1 MSPEK
6 QRREKASQSGLEKG
20 LQASL
25 AEKRAGRVFG
35 PFTAAEETMEFL
47 GAFQPLALCFEKTLR
62 EAAKLGKRYDPKAVY
77 WVLDLDDEA
86 LDRKLK
92 GRQPAK
98 A

>member
-6 QRREKASQSGLEKG
+6 QRREKASRSELEKG

-25 AEKRAGRVFG
+25 AEKQTGRVFG

-47 GAFQPLALCFEKTLR
+47 GAFQPLALCFEKALR

>member
-1 MSPEK
+1 MNPEN
-6 QRREKASQSGLEKG
+6 QRREKANRSELEKG

-35 PFTAAEETMEFL
+35 PFTVAEETMEFL
-47 GAFQPLALCFEKTLR
+47 GAFQPLALFFEKTLR

>member
-6 QRREKASQSGLEKG
+6 QRREKTSRSELEKG

-25 AEKRAGRVFG
+25 AEKQAGRVFD
-35 PFTAAEETMEFL
+35 PFTVAEETMEFL
-47 GAFQPLALCFEKTLR
+47 GAFQPLALFFEKTLR

-86 LDRKLK
+86 LDRKL
-92 GRQPAK
+92 GSLSF
-98 A
+98 

>member
-6 QRREKASQSGLEKG
+6 QRREKASRSELEKG
-20 LQASL
+20 LQASF

-47 GAFQPLALCFEKTLR
+47 EAFQPLALFFEKALR

-77 WVLDLDDEA
+77 WILDLDDEA

>member
-6 QRREKASQSGLEKG
+6 QHREKASRSELEKG

-25 AEKRAGRVFG
+25 VENRAGRVFG
-35 PFTAAEETMEFL
+35 PFTDAEETMEFL
-47 GAFQPLALCFEKTLR
+47 GAFQPLALFFEKTLR

-77 WVLDLDDEA
+77 WILDLDNEA

>member
-6 QRREKASQSGLEKG
+6 QRREKASRSEIEKG

-25 AEKRAGRVFG
+25 AEKQVGRVFG

-47 GAFQPLALCFEKTLR
+47 GAFQSLALFFEKALR

-77 WVLDLDDEA
+77 WILDLDDEA

>member
-1 MSPEK
+1 MSLEK
-6 QRREKASQSGLEKG
+6 QRREKASRSELEKG

-25 AEKRAGRVFG
+25 AEKQAGRVFG
-35 PFTAAEETMEFL
+35 PFTTADETMEFL
-47 GAFQPLALCFEKTLR
+47 EASQSLALLFEKTLR

-77 WVLDLDDEA
+77 WILDIEDEV

-92 GRQPAK
+92 GREPAK

>member
-6 QRREKASQSGLEKG
+6 QRREKASRSELEKG

-47 GAFQPLALCFEKTLR
+47 EAFQPLALLFEKALR
-62 EAAKLGKRYDPKAVY
+62 EAAKLGKQYDPKAVY

>member
-1 MSPEK
+1 MNPEK
-6 QRREKASQSGLEKG
+6 QHSEEASRSELEKG

-25 AEKRAGRVFG
+25 AEKQAGRVFG

-47 GAFQPLALCFEKTLR
+47 GAFQPLALFFEKTLR

-77 WVLDLDDEA
+77 WILDLDDEA

>member
-1 MSPEK
+1 MSLEK
-6 QRREKASQSGLEKG
+6 QHSEEASPSELEKG

-47 GAFQPLALCFEKTLR
+47 EAFQPLALFFEKTLR

>member
-1 MSPEK
+1 MSPEN
-6 QRREKASQSGLEKG
+6 QHSEEASRSELEKG

-25 AEKRAGRVFG
+25 SEKQAGRVFG

-47 GAFQPLALCFEKTLR
+47 RAFQPLALFFEKTLR
-62 EAAKLGKRYDPKAVY
+62 EAANLGKRYDPKAVY
-77 WVLDLDDEA
+77 WILDLDDEA

>member
-6 QRREKASQSGLEKG
+6 QRREKASRSELEKG

-47 GAFQPLALCFEKTLR
+47 EAFQSLALLFEKTLR
-62 EAAKLGKRYDPKAVY
+62 EAAKLGKRTIQKQSIGS
-77 WVLDLDDEA
+77 WI
-86 LDRKLK
+86 
-92 GRQPAK
+92 
-98 A
+98 

>member
-1 MSPEK
+1 MSTEN
-6 QRREKASQSGLEKG
+6 QRKEKASRSELEKG

-35 PFTAAEETMEFL
+35 PFVAAEETMEFL
-47 GAFQPLALCFEKTLR
+47 GAFQPLALFFEKTLR

>member
-1 MSPEK
+1 MSPK
-6 QRREKASQSGLEKG
+6 SPHRGKASRSDLEKG

-25 AEKRAGRVFG
+25 AEKHAGRVFG
-35 PFTAAEETMEFL
+35 PFTTAEETMEFL
-47 GAFQPLALCFEKTLR
+47 EAFQPLALLFEKALR

-77 WVLDLDDEA
+77 WILDLEDEA

-92 GRQPAK
+92 GREPAK

>member
-1 MSPEK
+1 MSLEK
-6 QRREKASQSGLEKG
+6 QRREKASRSELEKG

-25 AEKRAGRVFG
+25 AENQAGRVFG

-47 GAFQPLALCFEKTLR
+47 GAFQPLALFFEKTLR

-77 WVLDLDDEA
+77 WILDLDDEA

-92 GRQPAK
+92 GRQPTK